1 MELTSAAEAKKR
13 RQKKQRNKERSAES
27 AESAERQI
35 LKAKAKGERHKVKKH
50 K

>member
-27 AESAERQI
+27 AERQI